1 MGGGVRKSSL
11 GGGIWIVVVWVL
23 WGILLLAMIPLMRSG
38 DYVPW
43 EVGGLL
49 PGRYLGIRVL

>member
-1 MGGGVRKSSL
+1 MGTVGDFVAGYDTV
-11 GGGIWIVVVWVL
+11 
-23 WGILLLAMIPLMRSG
+23 IPLMRSG